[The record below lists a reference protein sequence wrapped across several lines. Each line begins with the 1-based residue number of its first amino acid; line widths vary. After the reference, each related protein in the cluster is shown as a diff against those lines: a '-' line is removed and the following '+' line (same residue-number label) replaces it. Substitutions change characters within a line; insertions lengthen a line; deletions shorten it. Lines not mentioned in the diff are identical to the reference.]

1 MWRPSTTCS
10 SARSCRSP
18 SRAGAALAVLSLA
31 LAATGCVSQATHDRQ
46 LDELRAEASRL
57 DAESRGHARSLEA
70 MERERDGLLEEIEDL
85 RDARESLQADVAAR
99 DEKLREMRGSYD
111 LLVQDLEADVAA
123 GQHQIEQLTEGLS
136 FRLPQDVLFAPG
148 SAVLE
153 PKGRKAVAE
162 IAARI
167 KGREGRVEVQGHTDD
182 RAIRGALAQ
191 RYPTNWE
198 LAGARAASVVRVLE
212 ESGVAGERLA
222 AVSFGPTRPIVSNE
236 TAEGRA
242 QNRRIEVRL
251 LPTAASPLPG
261 AEPAAGA
268 PASVDAA
275 PPAAEG
281 DALFEVLPEAA
292 AEPEPAADA
301 QPALEAEAP
310 VEVPTEPG
318 VEPEPEAAAEPEA
331 APEPEAPGEPEPAAE
346 PKPAAE
352 PEAAAEPAEAAAPDG
367 AVEPD
372 AATGSEPADEPE
384 PAPERA
390 APAAPRLRSPLT
402 Y

>member
-1 MWRPSTTCS
+1 
-10 SARSCRSP
+10 
-18 SRAGAALAVLSLA
+18 
-31 LAATGCVSQATHDRQ
+31 VSQATHDRQ
-46 LDELRAEASRL
+46 LEGLRAEVARL
-57 DAESRGHARSLEA
+57 DAESRDQTRSLEA

-136 FRLPQDVLFAPG
+136 FRLPQDVLFPPG

-167 KGREGRVEVQGHTDD
+167 KDREGRVEVQGHTDD
-182 RAIRGALAQ
+182 RAIGGALAQ

-251 LPTAASPLPG
+251 LPTAAAPLPG
-261 AEPAAGA
+261 VEPAAGA

-275 PPAAEG
+275 PPGTEG

-292 AEPEPAADA
+292 AEPEPAAEA
-301 QPALEAEAP
+301 QPPREAEVESP
-310 VEVPTEPG
+310 VELPTEPG
-318 VEPEPEAAAEPEA
+318 AETEPEAAAEPEA
-331 APEPEAPGEPEPAAE
+331 PAVAEPAAETEPAAEPEPAAE
-346 PKPAAE
+346 AE
-352 PEAAAEPAEAAAPDG
+352 PEATEPEGAVDSDAASGSEAAA
-367 AVEPD
+367 E
-372 AATGSEPADEPE
+372 
-384 PAPERA
+384 PERA
-390 APAAPRLRSPLT
+390 APAPRRLRSPLT

>member
-10 SARSCRSP
+10 SARSCRWP
-18 SRAGAALAVLSLA
+18 SRTGPALGVLAVA
-31 LAATGCVSQATHDRQ
+31 LAAAGGCVSQATHDR
-46 LDELRAEASRL
+46 ELEGLRSEVARL
-57 DAESRGHARSLEA
+57 DGESRDLARSLEA
-70 MERERDGLLEEIEDL
+70 MERERDGLLEEIEGL
-85 RDARESLQADVAAR
+85 RDARESLQADVTAR
-99 DEKLREMRGSYD
+99 DEKLRDMRGSYD

-167 KGREGRVEVQGHTDD
+167 KDRAGRVEVQGHTDD
-182 RAIRGALAQ
+182 RAIRGALTQ

-242 QNRRIEVRL
+242 QNRRIEVRV
-251 LPTAASPLPG
+251 LPTAASPLPE
-261 AEPAAGA
+261 AEPDAGA
-268 PASVDAA
+268 PASVEAGPAPATVGDPAPEGEPEAVRGPEPPAPEAAIERGPGEPGATAEPEASAGAEPRTAPAADLAEPGAA
-275 PPAAEG
+275 PPLDAER
-281 DALFEVLPEAA
+281 DPERA
-292 AEPEPAADA
+292 AEPEPG
-301 QPALEAEAP
+301 AERPSAP
-310 VEVPTEPG
+310 DREG
-318 VEPEPEAAAEPEA
+318 
-331 APEPEAPGEPEPAAE
+331 PEAPAE
-346 PKPAAE
+346 
-352 PEAAAEPAEAAAPDG
+352 
-367 AVEPD
+367 
-372 AATGSEPADEPE
+372 
-384 PAPERA
+384 
-390 APAAPRLRSPLT
+390 PRLRSPLT
-402 Y
+402 D